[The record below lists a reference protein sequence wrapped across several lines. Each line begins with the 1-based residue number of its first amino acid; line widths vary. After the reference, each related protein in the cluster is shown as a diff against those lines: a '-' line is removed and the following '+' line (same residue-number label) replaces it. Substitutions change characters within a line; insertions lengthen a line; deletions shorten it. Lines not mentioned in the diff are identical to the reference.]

1 MPKKAIDVSV
11 YQGVIDWNKVKAD
24 GVEFA
29 IIRGGLGDDIK
40 SQDDRYFER
49 NWVECQR
56 VGIPCTMYLFSYAT
70 TMAHMESEVAHIQR
84 LMAGKTM
91 NCNAPIYIDIENTGG
106 LNWRSITNEAM
117 LNIMKAYKEKLTAIG
132 FKMGIYSS
140 RSAFWN
146 EKMTDPWYQNNV
158 SIWVAEYASQVNN
171 FNRPYDIWQYS
182 SSGSVAGINARV
194 DMNWLFKDFTEHKD
208 DPVEPTTKP
217 VNITYQVYDFV
228 KKCWLPNVVNRND
241 YAGIAKDAV
250 SGFYISADVGNI
262 YYRSR
267 VIQDE
272 KGKERWLPEV
282 KNREDY
288 AGKLNYPADGI
299 MIRSDVTTLHY
310 QVELVDGRLLP
321 PVTGYNPN
329 DFNNG
334 YAGIDGVAI
343 SKLWVWADP
352 IEVAV
357 PPEHH
362 TAVEEKAT
370 PEEKVSDES
379 AANEN
384 TDNTPVADPA
394 ENLEATEEEHSENVI
409 DSSSETD
416 EHEDAHDDPE
426 VESEETNTES
436 TPGEGQTQES
446 STELLQ
452 PDDSDDEEEKKDE
465 CPKEDSRRSLLSV
478 IRQLLKAIIDW
489 IDSKLDIHE

>member
-11 YQGVIDWNKVKAD
+11 YQGNIDWNKVKAA

-29 IIRGGLGDDIK
+29 IIRGGLGDNIP
-40 SQDDRYFER
+40 SQDDKYFEK
-49 NWVECQR
+49 NWRECQA

-70 TMAHMESEVAHIQR
+70 TFEHMASEVEHIKR
-84 LMAGKTM
+84 LMSGKTM
-91 NCNAPIYIDIENTGG
+91 NCNAPIYIDIENTSG
-106 LNWRSITNEAM
+106 LNWNSITNAQ
-117 LNIMKAYKEKLTAIG
+117 LLDIMKAYKQKLNEIG
-132 FKMGIYSS
+132 FDMGIYSS
-140 RSAFWN
+140 RSRFWN
-146 EKMTDPWYQNNV
+146 EKMSDLWYQNNV
-158 SIWVAEYASQVNN
+158 SIWVAEYASKVNN
-171 FNRPYDIWQYS
+171 FYRPYDIWQYS
-182 SSGSVAGINARV
+182 SSGSVAGIHARV
-194 DMNWLFKDFTEHKD
+194 DMNWLYKDFTEHQD
-208 DPVEPTTKP
+208 DPIDTTTKP

-228 KKCWLPNVVNRND
+228 KKKWLPNVVNRND
-241 YAGIAKDAV
+241 YAGNAGNAV

-310 QVELVDGRLLP
+310 QVELVNGRLLP

-352 IEVAV
+352 IEVTVSLEDPIA
-357 PPEHH
+357 
-362 TAVEEKAT
+362 AEEAEIAK
-370 PEEKVSDES
+370 EDVSDS
-379 AANEN
+379 LDMSEN
-384 TDNTPVADPA
+384 TDDTSVADSA
-394 ENLEATEEEHSENVI
+394 GNLEDLKEENSGLVI
-409 DSSSETD
+409 DDASDT
-416 EHEDAHDDPE
+416 DAHDTPE
-426 VESEETNTES
+426 VVSEETNTEFTS
-436 TPGEGQTQES
+436 GESQPYEEWN
-446 STELLQ
+446 ELLQ
-452 PDDSDDEEEKKDE
+452 PDDKDDDGGKKDE
-465 CPKEDSRRSLLSV
+465 SHKEGSRRSLLSA
-478 IRQLLKAIIDW
+478 IKQFLQAIIDW